1 MKIVVVLNY
10 FLHKLGD
17 VSYIELYK
25 LVGTHRPQIDQV
37 ASTADDDGEDKR
49 GGDQPEV
56 EVQLRIKSLMI
67 LLEGNLVGRVGAAA
81 GRVPKGHS
89 GHLHCQR
96 NQDLEGLG
104 HLNLGITS
112 LPQRGG
118 GVEEE
123 GGWRHHCPNLLLGS
137 INPAAFAG
145 SQLR

>member
-1 MKIVVVLNY
+1 MMM
-10 FLHKLGD
+10 
-17 VSYIELYK
+17 
-25 LVGTHRPQIDQV
+25 
-37 ASTADDDGEDKR
+37 A
-49 GGDQPEV
+49 
-56 EVQLRIKSLMI
+56 I
-67 LLEGNLVGRVGAAA
+67 LLEGNLVGSVGAAA

-89 GHLHCQR
+89 GHLHCQW

-137 INPAAFAG
+137 KNPAAFAG